1 MYLVLYGEHDVAED
15 LAIDLGLEAQRV
27 AVHLT
32 QSNAE
37 HLSCGKLLHRGT

>member
-1 MYLVLYGEHDVAED
+1 MYLVLYGKHDVAED

-32 QSNAE
+32 QINE
-37 HLSCGKLLHRGT
+37 EDLSGLLHRGT